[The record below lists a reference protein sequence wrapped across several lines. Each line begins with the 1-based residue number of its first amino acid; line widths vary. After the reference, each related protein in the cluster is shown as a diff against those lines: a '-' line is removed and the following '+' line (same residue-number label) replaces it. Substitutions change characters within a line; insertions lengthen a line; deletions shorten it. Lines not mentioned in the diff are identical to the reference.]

1 MQGIVRSIRNARAE
15 YAVEPARRVP
25 AFIVISDE
33 ALMGEVAAELAMVS
47 GLARLDADLSE
58 VLAKAP
64 EAAVETP
71 GDFVQTVVS
80 DGVEV
85 YLPLSG
91 IVDPAKELARLGKQA
106 GKLEKEA
113 QGLAGRLKSPKFVEK
128 APPAVVEK
136 SKKELAELEEQLASV
151 KQRMSQMEALAAK

>member
-47 GLARLDADLSE
+47 GLARLDADSSE

-71 GDFVQTVVS
+71 GDFVQT
-80 DGVEV
+80 
-85 YLPLSG
+85 LSL
-91 IVDPAKELARLGKQA
+91 IHI
-106 GKLEKEA
+106 
-113 QGLAGRLKSPKFVEK
+113 
-128 APPAVVEK
+128 
-136 SKKELAELEEQLASV
+136 
-151 KQRMSQMEALAAK
+151 